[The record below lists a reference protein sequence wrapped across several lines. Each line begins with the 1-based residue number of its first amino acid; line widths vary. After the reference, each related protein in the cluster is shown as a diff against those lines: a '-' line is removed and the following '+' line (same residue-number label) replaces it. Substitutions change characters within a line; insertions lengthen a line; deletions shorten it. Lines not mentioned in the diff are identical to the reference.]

1 MSNKCSRL
9 RFVSVLIGSCLAS
22 AVLTVN
28 ANDDNECV
36 RAVDAE
42 IDDELLTRD
51 EKIEIMNQ
59 RFFDELAR
67 FEECI
72 NKQNATGGGSANA
85 AAGGSG
91 GSGGQG
97 AVSGSQT
104 FSAAT
109 QAAPASGIQG
119 TEMPDQEPTTPTTTD
134 QNMLSM
140 ANGKMAEE
148 LETADN
154 DAVLLEQ
161 IRQAAIA
168 EEDPA
173 LKEKLWQEY
182 NRRASGKGGSSKLPE
197 SSQTSTSSTSIAE
210 QAAVTTSDES
220 TLTTSSDA
228 DDGLLEQIRQAAIA
242 EQDPTMKEQLWQEYN
257 RRAAGQGGST
267 KRSESSQSSASSSS
281 TVEQAS
287 VTVPNE
293 PTLTTTSDADDGLLE
308 QIRQA
313 AIAEQDPTMKEQLW
327 QEYNRR
333 KASQGGSS
341 KRPESSSPSTTSSA
355 TQTQANQ
362 QNVTESVAM
371 TGENNSLLEQIRQAA
386 MAEQDP
392 TMKEQLWQE
401 YNRRKSG
408 QGGQTQSE

>member
-1 MSNKCSRL
+1 MLNKCSRL

-72 NKQNATGGGSANA
+72 NKQNATGGASANA

-91 GSGGQG
+91 GAGGHG

-119 TEMPDQEPTTPTTTD
+119 TEMPDLEQTTPTTAD

-182 NRRASGKGGSSKLPE
+182 NRRASGKGGSSKLLK
-197 SSQTSTSSTSIAE
+197 SSQTSTSATSIAE
-210 QAAVTTSDES
+210 QAVVTAPDES
-220 TLTTSSDA
+220 TLATSSDA

-257 RRAAGQGGST
+257 RRAAGQDGGS
-267 KRSESSQSSASSSS
+267 KRSEPSQSGASS

-287 VTVPNE
+287 VAVPEE
-293 PTLTTTSDADDGLLE
+293 PTLTTSSDADSGLLE

-313 AIAEQDPTMKEQLW
+313 AIAEQDPTMKE
-327 QEYNRR
+327 R
-333 KASQGGSS
+333 
-341 KRPESSSPSTTSSA
+341 
-355 TQTQANQ
+355 
-362 QNVTESVAM
+362 
-371 TGENNSLLEQIRQAA
+371 
-386 MAEQDP
+386 
-392 TMKEQLWQE
+392 LWQE

>member
-72 NKQNATGGGSANA
+72 NKQNATGGASANA

-91 GSGGQG
+91 GAGGQG

-104 FSAAT
+104 LSAAT

-119 TEMPDQEPTTPTTTD
+119 TEMPEPEPTTPTAAD

-168 EEDPA
+168 EQDPA

-182 NRRASGKGGSSKLPE
+182 NRRASGKGGSSTLPE
-197 SSQTSTSSTSIAE
+197 SSPTSTSATSIVE
-210 QAAVTTSDES
+210 QAAVTTPDAS

-267 KRSESSQSSASSSS
+267 KRSEPSQASASS
-281 TVEQAS
+281 TGEQAP
-287 VTVPNE
+287 VIVPNE
-293 PTLTTTSDADDGLLE
+293 PTLTTTSDADDG
-308 QIRQA
+308 
-313 AIAEQDPTMKEQLW
+313 
-327 QEYNRR
+327 
-333 KASQGGSS
+333 
-341 KRPESSSPSTTSSA
+341 
-355 TQTQANQ
+355 
-362 QNVTESVAM
+362 
-371 TGENNSLLEQIRQAA
+371 LLEQIRQAA

-401 YNRRKSG
+401 YNRRKASQGGSTKTPTASSPSTTSSTTQTQVNNQNVTESVAMTGENNSLLEQIRQAAIAEQDPTLKERLWQEYNRRKSG
-408 QGGQTQSE
+408 QGGKTQSE